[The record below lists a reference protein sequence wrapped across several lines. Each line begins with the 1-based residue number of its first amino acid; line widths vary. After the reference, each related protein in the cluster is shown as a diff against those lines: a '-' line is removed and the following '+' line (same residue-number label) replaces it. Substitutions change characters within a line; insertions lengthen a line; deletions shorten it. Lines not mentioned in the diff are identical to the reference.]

1 MGQRGSAQAPLSLP
15 ARPPP
20 PPPSE
25 PGEPSAPPAPPSPRP
40 APPPPGSAAPSTC
53 PGRSPPPPRLPPSP
67 AAGGAATLPLLRGI
81 YTGRLHLGGGA
92 PHPAGQHRPGFVP
105 RGSSPGRSA
114 GKGPRVLPPAAGFTP
129 PLAGAAPQ
137 RCAPR
142 DGGVAPVPQPRP
154 DEGERPRGRRGRS
167 AARPA
172 LRSARPGPAGTGAV
186 RLQGPGA
193 LREVCRKSQTA
204 AARGARS
211 GDKAERQTAPQVSH
225 LPSLLRF
232 SGIPLTDEFV
242 QT

>member
-53 PGRSPPPPRLPPSP
+53 PGRSPPPPAGPPPCPFSAVFTP
-67 AAGGAATLPLLRGI
+67 AASILAAALPTPRDSTGLASGPGGAARA
-81 YTGRLHLGGGA
+81 A
-92 PHPAGQHRPGFVP
+92 PP
-105 RGSSPGRSA
+105 
-114 GKGPRVLPPAAGFTP
+114 GKGPASSRRLRASLRPSPGQPHRAAPRGTAELPPFRSRGLTKASGPGAAG
-129 PLAGAAPQ
+129 AV
-137 RCAPR
+137 R
-142 DGGVAPVPQPRP
+142 
-154 DEGERPRGRRGRS
+154 RRG
-167 AARPA
+167 PPCGQ
-172 LRSARPGPAGTGAV
+172 PGPAGTGAV